1 MSFTR
6 DEKGLSFNAGYFLE
20 SEVGCVRKTREI
32 SADGAVDVNG
42 EKYIF
47 AGTPWPSDDG
57 SAEGIVYEDV
67 NVTSGNMPGS
77 VVVAGRVYLDRT
89 TVGSSAKTALEEAG
103 FVFVDEAPA
112 VERPY

>member
-1 MSFTR
+1 MSFIR
-6 DEKGLSFNAGYFLE
+6 HENGISGNAGYFLE
-20 SEVGCVRKTREI
+20 SEVGVVRKTREI
-32 SADGAVDVNG
+32 SASGAVDVNG
-42 EKYIF
+42 EKYVL
-47 AGTPWPSDDG
+47 AGTPYPSDDS

-89 TVGSSAKTALEEAG
+89 TVSGAKTTLEEKG
-103 FVFVDEAPA
+103 FVFVDKAPA